1 MSKNRDIATFL
12 SSTARTY
19 SIDSAGITSL
29 GGSSTSSVLSVYDT
43 LDSLPMTGLKEGDE
57 AIVQSVS
64 KLYVSNGSG
73 WYNTDIVNLAPY
85 WDTEPDAS
93 YNIVDSATPLI
104 VIAKAGDSD
113 TANLINQSTVT
124 DSAQYMV
131 DITNDSSVW
140 TFTPKSAD
148 SIGIEVAA
156 GNLTDSNGDFVYTF
170 KWNDGFNFIAKE
182 VTIAYNPAGGF
193 NWGGDRAFFFGGTVV
208 NSPLSWNGSS
218 WNSGSYTHNQSVVRA
233 LSLVTGATASASSM
247 SYGTYSGMTAVSS
260 GEKIL
265 YEGGYNSN
273 SSYPYSN
280 NWNTIQSHNPVTGSN
295 AGTHGQISGYGST
308 ASGNIGSYNK
318 GGGSDGTNA
327 FFLGGYYDGQNA
339 GGSGNC
345 NGMHL
350 VSFATSGNTTSFGSL
365 QNTSA
370 YYNGAYHNNEHI
382 WYAGTKINMKTQ
394 VGASASFSYPSGQY
408 QDTVSNMEIALA
420 APQTGYIGGG
430 NTYQTVNQ
438 YNMAAGGTA
447 SFFGNLVAGGGMGSG
462 ANGGNAERAAF
473 TGGRRYSQNPP
484 VVYND
489 GSSTVEYFTFATQG
503 NASSLGS
510 TGANRYSMSGSS
522 GNEA

>member
-1 MSKNRDIATFL
+1 MGSKNRDIATFL
-12 SSTARTY
+12 SSTAR
-19 SIDSAGITSL
+19 SNNIDSAGITGVRS
-29 GGSSTSSVLSVYDT
+29 GSGVLSVYDT

-57 AIVQSVS
+57 ALVQSVS

-73 WYNTDIVNLAPY
+73 WYNTDVVNLAPY
-85 WDTEPDAS
+85 WDTEPDAN

-131 DITNDSSVW
+131 NISNDSSVW

-156 GNLTDSNGDFVYTF
+156 GNLSDSNGDFVYTF
-170 KWNDGFNFIAKE
+170 KWNDGFNFVAKE

-193 NWGGDRAFFFGGTVV
+193 NWGGDRAFFFGGSITL
-208 NSPLSWNGSS
+208 SSLSWNGSN
-218 WNSGSYTHNQSVVRA
+218 WVSGSYTHHNTDIRA
-233 LSLVTGATASASSM
+233 LSLVTGATATASNM
-247 SYGTYSGMTAVSS
+247 SYGASAPSVVSS

-265 YEGGYNSN
+265 YEGGANYN

-280 NWNTIQSHNPVTGSN
+280 NWSSIQSHNPVTGSN

-308 ASGNIGSYNK
+308 ASGNIGSYYK
-318 GGGSDGTNA
+318 GCGSDGTNA
-327 FFLGGYYDGQNA
+327 FWLGGYYDGQNA

-345 NGMHL
+345 NGMHV
-350 VSFATSGNTTSFGSL
+350 VSFATSGNTTQFGTL
-365 QNTSA
+365 QNTGT
-370 YYNGAYHNNEHI
+370 YYQSAYHNNEHI

-394 VGASASFSYPSGQY
+394 SGASASFNYPSGQY
-408 QDTVSNMEIALA
+408 QDTVSNMTIALA
-420 APQTGYIGGG
+420 HTNPGGSA
-430 NTYQTVNQ
+430 NTYQQVNQ
-438 YNMAAGGTA
+438 YNMAAGGT
-447 SFFGNLVAGGGMGSG
+447 SSYFGNLTYGGGTGSG

-484 VVYND
+484 VVYSD

>member
-12 SSTARTY
+12 SSTARNNR
-19 SIDSAGITSL
+19 IDSAGVTGL
-29 GGSSTSSVLSVYDT
+29 GGSSTSGTLTVYDT
-43 LDSLPMTGLKEGDE
+43 LDSLPMSNLKEGDE

-73 WYNTDIVNLAPY
+73 WYNTNIINLAPY
-85 WDTEPDAS
+85 WDTEPDAN

-131 DITNDSSVW
+131 NISNDSSVW

-193 NWGGDRAFFFGGTVV
+193 NWGGDRAFFFGGSITT
-208 NSPLSWNGSS
+208 SSLQWSGSG
-218 WNSGSYTHNQSVVRA
+218 WISGSYTHNNSVIRA
-233 LSLVTGATASASSM
+233 LSLVTGATASSSSM
-247 SYGTYSGMTAVSS
+247 SYGASAPSVVSS
-260 GEKIL
+260 GDKIL
-265 YEGGYNSN
+265 YEGGVNYNT
-273 SSYPYSN
+273 SYPYSN

-318 GGGSDGTNA
+318 GAGSDGTNA
-327 FFLGGYYDGQNA
+327 FWLGGYYDGQNA
-339 GGSGNC
+339 GGSGNT
-345 NGMHL
+345 NGMHV
-350 VSFATSGNTTSFGSL
+350 VSFATSGNTTQFGTL
-365 QNTSA
+365 QNTGT
-370 YYNGAYHNNEHI
+370 YYNSAYHNHEHI

-394 VGASASFSYPSGQY
+394 VGAASSFNSPAGQY
-408 QDTVSNMEIALA
+408 QDTVSNMTIALA
-420 APQTGYIGGG
+420 HINPGGSG
-430 NTYQTVNQ
+430 NTYQQVYQ
-438 YNMAAGGTA
+438 YNMTTNGT
-447 SFFGNLVAGGGMGSG
+447 SSYFGNLTYGGGGGAG
-462 ANGGNAERAAF
+462 ANAGNAERAAF

-484 VVYND
+484 VVYSD

>member
-12 SSTARTY
+12 SSTARTNR
-19 SIDSAGITSL
+19 IDSAGVRGL
-29 GGSSTSSVLSVYDT
+29 GGGGSSGVLSVYDT

-73 WYNTDIVNLAPY
+73 WYNTNIVNLAPY
-85 WDTEPDAS
+85 WDTEPDEN

-131 DITNDSSVW
+131 SISNDSSVW

-156 GNLTDSNGDFVYTF
+156 GNLSDSNGDFVYTF

-193 NWGGDRAFFFGGTVV
+193 SWGGDRGFFFGGSITT
-208 NSPLSWNGSS
+208 SSLSWNGSN
-218 WNSGSYTHNQSVVRA
+218 WVSGSYTHNNSDVRA
-233 LSLVTGATASASSM
+233 LSLVTGATASAGSM
-247 SYGTYSGMTAVSS
+247 SYGASAPSVVSS

-265 YEGGYNSN
+265 YEGGVNYNT
-273 SSYPYSN
+273 SYPYSN
-280 NWNTIQSHNPVTGSN
+280 NWNTIQSHNPVTGSS

-308 ASGNIGSYNK
+308 ASGNIGSYYK
-318 GGGSDGTNA
+318 GAGSDGTNA
-327 FFLGGYYDGQNA
+327 FWLGGYYDGQNA
-339 GGSGNC
+339 GGSGNT
-345 NGMHL
+345 NGMHV
-350 VSFATSGNTTSFGSL
+350 VSFATSGNTTQFGTL
-365 QNTSA
+365 QNTGT
-370 YYNGAYHNNEHI
+370 YYNSAYHNHEHI

-394 VGASASFSYPSGQY
+394 VGAAASFNNPSGQY
-408 QDTVSNMEIALA
+408 QDTVSNMTIALA
-420 APQTGYIGGG
+420 HINPGGSG
-430 NTYQTVNQ
+430 NTYQQVYQ
-438 YNMAAGGTA
+438 YNMTTNGT
-447 SFFGNLVAGGGMGSG
+447 SSYFGNLTYGGGGGAG
-462 ANGGNAERAAF
+462 ANAGNAERAAF

-484 VVYND
+484 VVYSD